1 MNESKDGLYSI
12 DDAKMLSMRLSG
24 TSKPAASDS
33 ESPYIRFSSGAT
45 AARRVASVA
54 PPVSKETASPA
65 RPQPA
70 VTQPEDPFDNWEAMT
85 KWCMTTAQ
93 AKACFVVDPQGFI
106 LMREG
111 GEAPEDGY
119 EGAGAN
125 LLSAM
130 DQLRHMELDSDD
142 IHVMELTYR
151 RKDALVIRAR
161 DTDNDFFTV
170 CLIDCTGVTEAHK
183 KALYQQIQ
191 KNLLL
196 LT

>member
-1 MNESKDGLYSI
+1 MNESKDGLYNVN
-12 DDAKMLSMRLSG
+12 DAKVLSMRLSG
-24 TSKPAASDS
+24 ARKPTDS
-33 ESPYIRFSSGAT
+33 ERESPYIRFASGTT
-45 AARRVASVA
+45 AAPRVVPMEQKASDVTV
-54 PPVSKETASPA
+54 PKPTI
-65 RPQPA
+65 
-70 VTQPEDPFDNWEAMT
+70 TQPEDPFENWEAMT
-85 KWCMTTAQ
+85 KWCMETAK

-142 IHVMELTYR
+142 IQVMELTYR
-151 RKDALVIRAR
+151 RKGVLVIRAR
-161 DTDNDFFTV
+161 DTDNDFFTL
-170 CLIDCTGVTEAHK
+170 CLIDSSGVTEAHK
-183 KALYQQIQ
+183 KMIYQQIQ